1 MPDWVPQGGDSEFIK
16 RVLMIDRGTM
26 QKIFIGDVQ
35 GCADELEILLRRA
48 EETFGTDHEVWIAG
62 DLVNRGPWSL
72 RALQRI
78 RPLVDAG
85 RAHYVLGNHELK
97 LIETGLGLRPTH
109 KSDTFG
115 DILSAPDAAEW
126 IEWLRHRPIV
136 ETSKIGS
143 RKFAMVHASVHPSWN
158 FETLQDKARAVQA
171 RLGSA
176 DIEEARRFLRAS
188 PAKDAERENL
198 ARITSARSAT
208 EKGEWSK
215 KEPSAPEQAWHFAW
229 RAADHDYGVVY
240 GHWARQG
247 LHLAPGL
254 RGLDTGCVHHGR
266 GREGR
271 LTAWVPDASVTDCF
285 ALPDTH
291 FWQINALQ
299 CYRRDEE

>member
-1 MPDWVPQGGDSEFIK
+1 
-16 RVLMIDRGTM
+16 M

-35 GCADELEILLRRA
+35 GCAEELEILLQRA
-48 EETFGTDHEVWIAG
+48 EKAFGAGYEIWLAG

-97 LIETGLGLRPTH
+97 LIETGLEIRPTH
-109 KSDTFG
+109 KSDTFS
-115 DILSAPDAAEW
+115 DVLCAPDAVEW
-126 IEWLRHRPIV
+126 IEWLRRRPIV
-136 ETSKIGS
+136 ETSNLGL
-143 RKFAMVHASVHPSWN
+143 RKFAMVHASVHPSWD
-158 FETLQDKARAVQA
+158 FETLQDKAKAVQA

-188 PAKDAERENL
+188 PAQDADKENL

-208 EKGEWSK
+208 ANGRWSK
-215 KEPSAPEQAWHFAW
+215 EEPPSPEQAWHFAW
-229 RAADHDYGVVY
+229 CAAGHDYGIVY

-271 LTAWVPDASVTDCF
+271 LTAWVPDATAADCF
-285 ALPDTH
+285 ALPDTN
-291 FWQINALQ
+291 FWHIDALK
-299 CYRRDEE
+299 CYRQDEE